1 MDRSVLQY
9 SEWDIMT
16 SWIVEVDLEWNK
28 SIDLREISGKRIAR
42 EWAMNLKWR
51 GKVGKLDELKND
63 DIINRLWNCQIVLV

>member
-28 SIDLREISGKRIAR
+28 SIDLREISGESIAR
-42 EWAMNLKWR
+42 E
-51 GKVGKLDELKND
+51 
-63 DIINRLWNCQIVLV
+63 